1 MDRNLQIRL
10 FCPAD
15 LKRILEIERTV
26 FPGEAYTK
34 AMFLKVYNSC
44 NDLFVIAQYSRRI
57 VGYVVTC
64 SEPEVAQLISIA
76 VDPQYRRKGVG
87 TALMQ
92 YTLTKLTRR
101 RIQSLLLMVRLT
113 NRTALRFYRGFEF
126 TRVGQIAHYYPEDGA
141 AVRLQKILRRS
152 Q

>member
-1 MDRNLQIRL
+1 
-10 FCPAD
+10 
-15 LKRILEIERTV
+15 
-26 FPGEAYTK
+26 
-34 AMFLKVYNSC
+34 MFLKLYNRC
-44 NDLFVIAQYSRRI
+44 NDLFVIAEYSRRI
-57 VGYVVTC
+57 VGYVVTY
-64 SEPEVAQLISIA
+64 SEPELAQLISIA
-76 VDPQYRRKGVG
+76 VEPQYRRKGVG

-101 RIQSLLLMVRLT
+101 RIHSLLLIVRLT